1 MAELPVVLVVDDRE
15 LNLELISDYLT
26 GVECD
31 VITAMD
37 GNSALALV
45 ERRAPDLILLDV
57 MMPGLDGFEVCR
69 RLKSDPRHRLLP
81 VCLITALSQSSDR
94 LTGLDAGADDF
105 IVKPV
110 DRVELVA
117 RVRSLLRLKM
127 VYDRLDDAQHVIL
140 SLARAV
146 EAKDRYTEAHTER
159 VARAAR
165 ILGEAVGIGEPL
177 LEDLYLGG
185 VIHDIGKIG
194 VPDALLLKPG
204 PLDADEAALMRTH
217 VLIGEEIVR
226 PLRSASGLLP
236 IVRHHHERWD
246 GMGYPDGLHG
256 EDIPLP
262 ARIVAI
268 CDAYDSMVSDRPY
281 RRAMTPARAAAVL
294 REGAGSQWDAQLV
307 TLFLQRVFEPEHASL
322 TA

>member
-1 MAELPVVLVVDDRE
+1 MPERPIVLVVDDRE
-15 LNLELISDYLT
+15 LNLELLSDYLAAAD
-26 GVECD
+26 CQ
-31 VITAMD
+31 VITAQE
-37 GNSALALV
+37 GHAALAII
-45 ERRAPDLILLDV
+45 ERSEPDLVLLDV

-69 RLKSDPRHRLLP
+69 RIKADPRHRLLP
-81 VCLITALSQSSDR
+81 VCLVTSMNQSHDR
-94 LTGLDAGADDF
+94 LQGLEAGADDF

-146 EAKDRYTEAHTER
+146 EAKDRSTESHTER
-159 VARAAR
+159 VGRAAR
-165 ILGEAVGIGEPL
+165 SLGAAAGIKGEL
-177 LEDLYLGG
+177 LEDLSLGG

-204 PLDADEAALMRTH
+204 PLTPDEVVLMRTH

-226 PLRSASGLLP
+226 TLRFARGLLP

-246 GMGYPDGLHG
+246 GRGYPDGLRG

-262 ARIVAI
+262 ARIVAV
-268 CDAYDSMVSDRPY
+268 CDAYDSMISDRPY
-281 RRAMTPARAAAVL
+281 RRAFSPAHAVEVL
-294 REGAGSQWDAQLV
+294 RQGAGSQWDARLV
-307 TLFLQRVFEPEHASL
+307 ELFLDQVVELERAPLSA
-322 TA
+322 

>member
-1 MAELPVVLVVDDRE
+1 VLVVDDRE
-15 LNLELISDYLT
+15 LNLELLSDYLAAAD
-26 GVECD
+26 CQ
-31 VITAMD
+31 VITAQE
-37 GNSALALV
+37 GQAALAII
-45 ERRAPDLILLDV
+45 ERNEPDLVILDV

-69 RLKSDPRHRLLP
+69 RIKADPRHRLLP
-81 VCLITALSQSSDR
+81 VCLVTSLNQSRDR
-94 LTGLDAGADDF
+94 LQGLEAGADDF

-146 EAKDRYTEAHTER
+146 EAKDRSTESHTER

-165 ILGEAVGIGEPL
+165 SLGAAVGIKGEV

-204 PLDADEAALMRTH
+204 PLTPDEVVLMRTH

-226 PLRSASGLLP
+226 PLRFASSLLP

-246 GMGYPDGLHG
+246 GRGYPDGLRG
-256 EDIPLP
+256 EAIPLP

-268 CDAYDSMVSDRPY
+268 CDAYDSMISDRPY
-281 RRAMTPARAAAVL
+281 RRAFSPNRAVEVL
-294 REGAGSQWDAQLV
+294 REGAGSQWDARLV
-307 TLFLQRVFEPEHASL
+307 ELFLDHVVELEQASL
-322 TA
+322 SA

>member
-1 MAELPVVLVVDDRE
+1 
-15 LNLELISDYLT
+15 
-26 GVECD
+26 
-31 VITAMD
+31 
-37 GNSALALV
+37 
-45 ERRAPDLILLDV
+45 
-57 MMPGLDGFEVCR
+57 
-69 RLKSDPRHRLLP
+69 
-81 VCLITALSQSSDR
+81 
-94 LTGLDAGADDF
+94 
-105 IVKPV
+105 
-110 DRVELVA
+110 
-117 RVRSLLRLKM
+117 
-127 VYDRLDDAQHVIL
+127 VIL

-146 EAKDRYTEAHTER
+146 EAKDRYTESHTER

-204 PLDADEAALMRTH
+204 PLDADEVALMRTH

-246 GMGYPDGLHG
+246 GLGYPDGLSG
-256 EDIPLP
+256 EHIPLP
-262 ARIVAI
+262 ARIVAV

-294 REGAGSQWDAQLV
+294 REGAGSQWDARLV
-307 TLFLQRVFEPEHASL
+307 SLFLQRVFEPEHASL